1 MSWTRTNPGA
11 GDPWGIRSQASIR
24 QTGAD
29 NIRTTT
35 LTNLQ
40 TAVTDA
46 ASATWTAQAATAFA
60 ASAEGLIPD
69 VQVIITGLETDAGA
83 LNQYAAMVEQI
94 QDQARAVQRQ
104 QDDAQRDLARLLFT
118 SFGDTAETT
127 SPWSEP
133 DPNAL
138 ERARVLEA
146 LRVTRSTLTQVEVR
160 WDELALQRRAAD
172 DACVATLAS
181 VGSRGNLA
189 GLGTQQLSY
198 LSTTGLLQKLGGLS
212 ATEITILLQYNPGLA
227 EKFRNSPP
235 DAAGVDAWWSGLD
248 GASQAALIAALPI
261 VIGNLE
267 GVPYASRVQANKH
280 NISAGIATLE
290 KEIVDLKKIV
300 EANKDGSGT
309 RGGGSGAARREAQE
323 KIDALRDQI
332 SYYSKLRD
340 EKTTFPDPATG
351 LPVTVTGHN
360 ILVFDH
366 TQDAIAEYSG
376 LLDPVTGN
384 VPAAVRSLGIYVPG
398 TNTTLG
404 NFDGQVQRS
413 EWFVGHAA
421 NDGSI
426 AMITWKGGAFPQGGE
441 AISGGMT
448 EKLGQR
454 LAQFGQGVELANT
467 ATVVGLGY
475 SAGGAMLGSAERAGL
490 ALDRSLQISSA
501 GMGFGVSDLEE
512 YPATADVP
520 HYSLMA
526 PGDLLAYPQ
535 GLEAGDWGHG
545 GSPLTTDG
553 FVRLE
558 TGYLEAGDV
567 SSGQIKGH
575 SAIWDKE
582 GTTILQMYN
591 VIAGEQ
597 VELYAKPELISTDP
611 DTGQS
616 VYTNP
621 VMEPGYKPKMVDVQS
636 GDK

>member
-1 MSWTRTNPGA
+1 VSWTRTNPGA
-11 GDPWGIRSQASIR
+11 GDPWGIRSQAGIR

-29 NIRTTT
+29 NLRTTT

-40 TAVTDA
+40 TAATDA

-94 QDQARAVQRQ
+94 QDQASAVQRQ

-198 LSTTGLLQKLGGLS
+198 LSTTGLLQKLDGLS
-212 ATEITILLQYNPGLA
+212 ATEITILLQNNPGLA

-235 DAAGVDAWWSGLD
+235 DAAGVDAWWSDLD

-267 GVPYASRVQANKH
+267 GVPYGSRVQANKH

-309 RGGGSGAARREAQE
+309 RGGGSGVARREAQE

-340 EKTTFPDPATG
+340 EKVQFPDPATG

-366 TQDAIAEYSG
+366 GHDAIAEYSG

-384 VPAAVRSLGIYVPG
+384 VPAGVDYVGLYVPG
-398 TNTTLG
+398 TNTTLES
-404 NFDGQVQRS
+404 FDGQVTRS
-413 EWFVGHAA
+413 EWFVQQPTDQGTV
-421 NDGSI
+421 G
-426 AMITWKGGAFPQGGE
+426 MITWKGGPFPQDLE
-441 AISGGMT
+441 AVSGG
-448 EKLGQR
+448 KADALGQK
-454 LAQFGQGVELANT
+454 LAHFGEGLELAT
-467 ATVVGLGY
+467 SAEVTGMGY
-475 SAGGAMLGSAERAGL
+475 SAGGSIMGAAERAGL
-490 ALDRSLQISSA
+490 ALDRSVHLSSA
-501 GMGFGVSDLEE
+501 GMGIGVRDLEQ
-512 YPATADVP
+512 YPVTADVP

-526 PGDLLAYPQ
+526 PGDPLGIIQ
-535 GLEAGDWGHG
+535 GAEAGDWGHG

-553 FVRLE
+553 FIRLE
-558 TGYLEAGDV
+558 TGYLENGQV
-567 SSGQIKGH
+567 SSGQVKGH
-575 SAIWDKE
+575 LAVWDRNSTAMNQLFNVMVE
-582 GTTILQMYN
+582 G
-591 VIAGEQ
+591 E
-597 VELYAKPELISTDP
+597 VELYAKPQMIVIPGSNQP
-611 DTGQS
+611 Y
-616 VYTNP
+616 YTNP
-621 VMEPGYKPKMVDVQS
+621 IMEPGYKPTLVDVE
-636 GDK
+636 GGEK

>member
-29 NIRTTT
+29 NLRTTT

-104 QDDAQRDLARLLFT
+104 QEDAQRDLARLLFT
-118 SFGDTAETT
+118 SFGDIAETT
-127 SPWSEP
+127 SPRSEP

-138 ERARVLEA
+138 ERARVAEA
-146 LRVTRSTLTQVEVR
+146 LRETRSTLTQVEVR

-172 DACVATLAS
+172 DACVATLTS

-212 ATEITILLQYNPGLA
+212 ATEITILVQNNPGLA

-235 DAAGVDAWWSGLD
+235 DTAGVEVWWSGLD
-248 GASQAALIAALPI
+248 AASQAALIVALPI

-267 GVPYASRVQANKH
+267 GVPYGSRVLANKH
-280 NISAGIATLE
+280 NISTGIATLE
-290 KEIVDLKKIV
+290 TEIVDLEKTV

-309 RGGGSGAARREAQE
+309 RGGGSGLARREAQE
-323 KIDALRDQI
+323 KIDALREQI
-332 SYYSKLRD
+332 SYYRRLRD
-340 EKTTFPDPATG
+340 EEIEFSDPATG
-351 LPVTVTGHN
+351 LPVAVTGHN

-366 TQDAIAEYSG
+366 AHDAIAEYSG

-384 VPAAVRSLGIYVPG
+384 VPAGVDYVGLYVPG

-404 NFDGQVQRS
+404 NFDGEVNRS
-413 EWFVGHAA
+413 EWFLNQPTDKGSVG
-421 NDGSI
+421 
-426 AMITWKGGAFPQGGE
+426 MITWKGGPFPQDLE
-441 AISGGMT
+441 ALSGAMADG
-448 EKLGQR
+448 LGQK
-454 LAQFGQGVELANT
+454 LAHFGQGLELAT
-467 ATVVGLGY
+467 SAEVTGMGY
-475 SAGGAMLGSAERAGL
+475 SAGGSIMGSAERAGL
-490 ALDRSLQISSA
+490 ALDRSVQLSSA
-501 GMGFGVSDLEE
+501 GMGFGVRDLAE
-512 YPATADVP
+512 YPVTADVP

-526 PGDLLAYPQ
+526 PNDPLVLFQ
-535 GLEAGDWGHG
+535 GAEAGDLGHG

-553 FVRLE
+553 FIRLE
-558 TGYLEAGDV
+558 TGYRENGQV
-567 SSGQIKGH
+567 SSGQLEGHLNVWDRKG
-575 SAIWDKE
+575 
-582 GTTILQMYN
+582 TVRRQLYN
-591 VIAGEQ
+591 VLVGGQ
-597 VELYAKPELISTDP
+597 VELYAEPEVVVIPGTN
-611 DTGQS
+611 QS
-616 VYTNP
+616 YATNP
-621 VMEPGYKPKMVDVQS
+621 IMEPGYEPTLVDVEGGEQ
-636 GDK
+636 